1 MRNNQS
7 KGKKKPVLIHKP
19 YQKGRAVSALAA
31 KRGLKVLV
39 YQIALVFIFLFIG
52 QMLLVESAP
61 LRIVLNLLVVLGFF
75 MLMVNEGS
83 RAGLDDVA

>member
-39 YQIALVFIFLFIG
+39 YQIALVFIFH
-52 QMLLVESAP
+52 S
-61 LRIVLNLLVVLGFF
+61 
-75 MLMVNEGS
+75 
-83 RAGLDDVA
+83 